1 MYHIGLRFEL
11 TIPSIK
17 DKRQESRN
25 CQNLINFEINK
36 EHFSNLFF
44 FLLNIPFKQMHI
56 VVILLLIAAA
66 TTHVKNPTF
75 KYFIIKKYNK
85 ENYTF
90 IHFEFF
96 L

>member
-1 MYHIGLRFEL
+1 MYNIGLRFEL
-11 TIPSIK
+11 TSPSIG

-36 EHFSNLFF
+36 EQFSDLFF

-85 ENYTF
+85 GKLYF
-90 IHFEFF
+90 YSF
-96 L
+96 